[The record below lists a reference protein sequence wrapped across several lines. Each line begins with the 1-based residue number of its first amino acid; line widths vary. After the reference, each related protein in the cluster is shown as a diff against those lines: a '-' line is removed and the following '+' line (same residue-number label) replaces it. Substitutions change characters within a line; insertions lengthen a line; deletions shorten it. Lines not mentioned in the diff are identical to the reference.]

1 MGSAGGGGGVLATG
15 MVGGPLVQTRP
26 VPTIR
31 SFLVPAPGP
40 TMQWQGVGARKMGLN
55 VCINSLIT
63 SPLKDK
69 GSHKICLVV
78 NTAKGK
84 VV

>member
-1 MGSAGGGGGVLATG
+1 MRKGVAPIVGSAGGGGVLATR

-40 TMQWQGVGARKMGLN
+40 TMQWQGLGPEKWFKCV
-55 VCINSLIT
+55 
-63 SPLKDK
+63 
-69 GSHKICLVV
+69 HKFFNHLF
-78 NTAKGK
+78 TERQREP
-84 VV
+84 